1 MAVDRTK
8 GLLETWAT
16 ARLLLLLTLNDVAE
30 FLHDPMGGNS

>member
-16 ARLLLLLTLNDVAE
+16 ARLLMLTPNDVAE